1 MAGAVVGEGDSG
13 TIKVQV
19 FLLIED
25 FGRNRACGRRR
36 EGEVPTL
43 HARCRG
49 KVFSSVLMREDHRA
63 LRMHPLIA
71 VGMIE
76 MPVRV
81 DEMFDRA
88 RVHFSQSVG
97 DLGARGC
104 ITRID
109 HQFSIRSAEDGD
121 VSA

>member
-25 FGRNRACGRRR
+25 LGRNRACGRRR

-49 KVFSSVLMREDHRA
+49 KAFSSVLMREDHGA

-71 VGMIE
+71 VRMIE

-81 DEMFDRA
+81 DEMLDRA

-109 HQFSIRSAEDGD
+109 HQFSIPSAEDGD

>member
-1 MAGAVVGEGDSG
+1 MLNVAVSVTRAVVGEDDSG

-25 FGRNRACGRRR
+25 LGRNRACGRRR

-49 KVFSSVLMREDHRA
+49 KAFSSVLMREDRRA
-63 LRMHPLIA
+63 LRMHPFIA

-81 DEMFDRA
+81 DEMFERA
-88 RVHFSQSVG
+88 RVQLSK
-97 DLGARGC
+97 
-104 ITRID
+104 
-109 HQFSIRSAEDGD
+109 
-121 VSA
+121 

>member
-1 MAGAVVGEGDSG
+1 MLNVAVSVTRAVVGEGDSG

-25 FGRNRACGRRR
+25 LGRNRACGRRR

-49 KVFSSVLMREDHRA
+49 KVFSSVLMREDRGA
-63 LRMHPLIA
+63 FRMHPLIA
-71 VGMIE
+71 VRMIE

-81 DEMFDRA
+81 DEMFDQA
-88 RVHFSQSVG
+88 RVHLSQ
-97 DLGARGC
+97 
-104 ITRID
+104 
-109 HQFSIRSAEDGD
+109 
-121 VSA
+121 

>member
-1 MAGAVVGEGDSG
+1 
-13 TIKVQV
+13 
-19 FLLIED
+19 
-25 FGRNRACGRRR
+25 
-36 EGEVPTL
+36 
-43 HARCRG
+43 
-49 KVFSSVLMREDHRA
+49 
-63 LRMHPLIA
+63 
-71 VGMIE
+71 MIE

-88 RVHFSQSVG
+88 RVYFSQSVG

-109 HQFSIRSAEDGD
+109 RQFSIRSAEDGD